1 MITYTLGSAITAN
14 VSNDDYMNQSLN
26 TLTISPKTVTVTLA
40 KQMHPSLGRTRIYR
54 ATRSGAL
61 HSVRVGKRLAIPVE
75 DLDAWVLA
83 GAPETS
89 PPK

>member
-1 MITYTLGSAITAN
+1 VITYTLGSAITAN
-14 VSNDDYMNQSLN
+14 VRNDVYMNQSLN
-26 TLTISPKTVTVTLA
+26 TLTILPKTVTVTLA

-61 HSVRVGKRLAIPVE
+61 NSVRVGKRLAIPVE

-89 PPK
+89 PSN

>member
-1 MITYTLGSAITAN
+1 VY
-14 VSNDDYMNQSLN
+14 DDEGMNKS
-26 TLTISPKTVTVTLA
+26 LTIMPVVPTTVTVTIA

-61 HSVRVGKRLAIPVE
+61 QSVRVGKRLAIPVE
-75 DLDAWVLA
+75 DLNTWVLA

-89 PPK
+89 P